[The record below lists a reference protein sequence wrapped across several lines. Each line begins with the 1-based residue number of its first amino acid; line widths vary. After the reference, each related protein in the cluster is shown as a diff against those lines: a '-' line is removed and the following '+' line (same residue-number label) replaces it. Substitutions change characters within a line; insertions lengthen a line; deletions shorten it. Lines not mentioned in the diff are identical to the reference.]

1 MKTQLLFTRNFNKE
15 TYMFYL
21 NTSYFYP
28 NGYYPWRDYNEVEE
42 HTYISIKTPHN
53 CLGYEDTILFNH
65 GQPYTLHRYLQ
76 PWILKACKQALIN
89 KGCGDL
95 L

>member
-21 NTSYFYP
+21 NTSDFYP
-28 NGYYPWRDYNEVEE
+28 NGYYPWKDYNEVEE
-42 HTYISIKTPHN
+42 HTYISIKTPPN

-65 GQPYTLHRYLQ
+65 GEAYTLHRYLQ
-76 PWILKACKQALIN
+76 PWILKACKDALI
-89 KGCGDL
+89 KTGYGDL